1 MFIAPMI
8 VALLFVA
15 FSNQQICYESCH
27 YNRPS
32 LRLSIP
38 GGTDDCVQIGGGA
51 RSTARGDGKGLFSTL
66 SLKTDINSCGKTRN
80 VVIPLAF
87 LQ

>member
-1 MFIAPMI
+1 MIA
-8 VALLFVA
+8 VLLSYFSCCRFVMKA
-15 FSNQQICYESCH
+15 EKTK
-27 YNRPS
+27 
-32 LRLSIP
+32 RLSIP
-38 GGTDDCVQIGGGA
+38 GGTDNCAQIGGGA

-80 VVIPLAF
+80 VVLPLSF

>member
-1 MFIAPMI
+1 MIA
-8 VALLFVA
+8 VSLSYFGFCRFVMKA
-15 FSNQQICYESCH
+15 KKTRRC
-27 YNRPS
+27 P
-32 LRLSIP
+32 RLSIP
-38 GGTDDCVQIGGGA
+38 GGTDNCVQIGGGA

-80 VVIPLAF
+80 VVLPLSY